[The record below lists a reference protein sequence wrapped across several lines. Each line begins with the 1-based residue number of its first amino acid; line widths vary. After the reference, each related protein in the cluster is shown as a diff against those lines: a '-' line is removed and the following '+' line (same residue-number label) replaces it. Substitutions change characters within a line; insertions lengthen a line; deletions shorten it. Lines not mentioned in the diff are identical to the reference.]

1 MQSVVRMLGQRT
13 PMVTHRF
20 LVHHQ
25 EKQSTALPQMASA
38 LAMLVLPVFF
48 KHSCHAPTSGPLH
61 RLFPLPRIFSPYIS
75 AWLAFSLPLNLCTN
89 VSFST
94 RLSLVTV
101 LEVSVTPS
109 CCSSFLHF
117 VSSLFTLDI
126 LYYLTCLS
134 VSLIECKGI
143 FFLFHS
149 LQYHHQSAPAYK
161 ILIAQ
166 CLAHSR
172 CSKHIC

>member
-20 LVHHQ
+20 LVYHQ

-61 RLFPLPRIFSPYIS
+61 RLFPLLRIFSPYIS

-101 LEVSVTPS
+101 LEVLVTPS

-143 FFLFHS
+143 FSSFTHCNITTN
-149 LQYHHQSAPAYK
+149 QPP
-161 ILIAQ
+161 LI
-166 CLAHSR
+166 R
-172 CSKHIC
+172 F